1 MEYIK
6 CNQVLSS
13 FIACNEMQRSSVNKQ
28 QRSLGTIEYRAKDG
42 NVFYATVRKQ
52 GIVAT
57 QGNWQYVYK
66 NISHWLKMQF
76 NINLHN
82 PLLTQ

>member
-1 MEYIK
+1 MEDIK

-13 FIACNEMQRSSVNKQ
+13 FIACNEMQSPVNKQ
-28 QRSLGTIEYRAKDG
+28 QRSLGTIEYHAKDG
-42 NVFYATVRKQ
+42 NVFYATIRKQ

-57 QGNWQYVYK
+57 KGNWQYIYK
-66 NISHWLKMQF
+66 NVLHWLKMQF